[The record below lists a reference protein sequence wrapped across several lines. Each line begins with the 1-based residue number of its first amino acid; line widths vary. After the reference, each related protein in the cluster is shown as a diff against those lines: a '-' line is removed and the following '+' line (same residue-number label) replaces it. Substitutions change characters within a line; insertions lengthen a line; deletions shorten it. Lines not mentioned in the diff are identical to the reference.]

1 MRSKQPSVVSEIV
14 NDKIDLWRSVSDSWK
29 KLTREVEKNLA
40 RVGIGIPE
48 LRILRTLEDSGP
60 TQMARLSLAALLT
73 QPAITVIVDKL
84 EDQGYVER
92 ARSKEDRRV
101 INIKITQSGEA
112 LLKDA
117 LKIHKQFVEKMLE
130 GLSDSELEELALTMN
145 KLALKVS

>member
-1 MRSKQPSVVSEIV
+1 MRSKQTSSVPEIA
-14 NDKIDLWRSVSDSWK
+14 NDRIDLWRSVSDSWK
-29 KLTREVEKNLA
+29 KLTRDVEKNLE
-40 RVGIGIPE
+40 RVGLGIPE

-92 ARSKEDRRV
+92 VRSKEDRRV
-101 INIKITQSGEA
+101 INIEITENGEA

-117 LKIHKQFVEKMLE
+117 LKIHKQFVEKMLK
-130 GLSDSELEELALTMN
+130 GLSDSELEELALIMN
-145 KLALKVS
+145 KLALKIS